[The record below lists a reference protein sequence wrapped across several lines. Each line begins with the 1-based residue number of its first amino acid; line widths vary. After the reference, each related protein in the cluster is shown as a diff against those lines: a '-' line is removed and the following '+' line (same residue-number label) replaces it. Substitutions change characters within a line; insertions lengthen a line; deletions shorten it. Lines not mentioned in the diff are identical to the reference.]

1 MAAPITWRNVNAP
14 GIGGA
19 EAALIQGSGQ
29 QIQQSI
35 AGLQNILGAARQTQD
50 NNLAAVNTRNTD
62 LLMEKVRQ
70 TNSLE
75 GQQRLQGQLPELLN
89 GLGQGVDR
97 KGIWEAL
104 NRRDNE
110 IMQDETDQYNFG
122 EMQATREQAP
132 IVRQIGQLTAAGRYD
147 EANALLKQNPELR
160 NIVELQQGVKSGR
173 RDDWRFSNEQAQAGR
188 AAQSHALQMSE
199 AELAQKERETAR
211 KLEGILV
218 SAAKESNGDQGLAR
232 TLVEQKLDQAGI
244 SKEYLDDAFQGVDNK
259 FIIFNAPTNAQRNA
273 AEALYNE
280 QQLASDQYAR
290 NNPLNQQFAFGEG
303 PSAEEAVKAGRK
315 NAETYDN
322 QDEYDTEIEEAL
334 PILRKEWAAIA
345 PADIENKALP
355 GRLIELA
362 LAETRMDNNYSVN
375 DFDKEGFMVKMRE
388 LMQGYVDY
396 SDSRMTIEANER
408 SLLKLRAA
416 AGKNK

>member
-19 EAALIQGSGQ
+19 EAALIQSGGQ

-70 TNSLE
+70 TNTLE
-75 GQQRLQGQLPELLN
+75 GQQQLQGQLPGLLN

-110 IMQDETDQYNFG
+110 IMQDETDQHNFG
-122 EMQATREQAP
+122 EMQVTREQAP

-160 NIVELQQGVKSGR
+160 SIVELQQGIKSGR
-173 RDDWRFSNEQAQAGR
+173 RDDWRFGNEQAQAGR
-188 AAQSHALQMSE
+188 AAQSHALQMNQ
-199 AELAQKERETAR
+199 ARLAQQEMETAR
-211 KLEGILV
+211 KMEGILV

-232 TLVEQKLDQAGI
+232 KLVEQKLDQAGI
-244 SKEYLDDAFQGVDNK
+244 PKGYLDDAFQGVDSK
-259 FIIFNAPTNAQRNA
+259 FNIFNAPTNAERNA
-273 AEALYNE
+273 ATSLFDQ
-280 QQLASDQYAR
+280 QQLANDQYMR
-290 NNPLNQQFAFGEG
+290 NNPLNQQFAFGDG
-303 PSAEEAVKAGRK
+303 LSAEEAIAAGRK

-322 QDEYDTEIEEAL
+322 QDEYDTDIEAAL
-334 PILRKEWAAIA
+334 PILRKEWAAMA

-362 LAETRMDNNYSVN
+362 LAETRMDNDYSWN
-375 DFDKEGFMVKMRE
+375 DFDEKAFKVKMRE
-388 LMQGYVDY
+388 LMKGYVSY
-396 SDSRMTIEANER
+396 SDSRRVIEANER

-416 AGKNK
+416 AGKDK